1 MATCKQLHTVSQPT
15 PIVCSHVFA
24 SLQLCHCQ
32 YTEGHEQ
39 WWDTI
44 WEAQAARGQAVTTVS
59 PEHGPP
65 NYQQTV
71 PGTRQPLASIWEVNH
86 FIAQRQA
93 DRFQAKHGQGSA
105 SQLQPLET
113 VDWDAVD

>member
-1 MATCKQLHTVSQPT
+1 M
-15 PIVCSHVFA
+15 
-24 SLQLCHCQ
+24 
-32 YTEGHEQ
+32 
-39 WWDTI
+39 
-44 WEAQAARGQAVTTVS
+44 TTVS